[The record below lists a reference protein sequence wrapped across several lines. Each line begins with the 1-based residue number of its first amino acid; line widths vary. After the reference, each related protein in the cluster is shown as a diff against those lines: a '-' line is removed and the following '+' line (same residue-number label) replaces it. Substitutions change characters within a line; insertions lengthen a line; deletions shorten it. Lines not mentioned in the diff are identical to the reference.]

1 MSRSPLIFQALP
13 GIPEIEPG
21 AELPRLI
28 MEALAAVHIVLAEGD
43 VLVVAQKIVSKS
55 EGRYLDLRTIEPSAR
70 AKEIAAG
77 LDKDPRFVEAI
88 LAESAAVIR
97 SARGVLITRH
107 RLGLV
112 MANAGIDRSNLAN
125 HADEDTVLLL
135 PGDPDESA
143 RRLRQ
148 EIRSRSGVAPGIV
161 ISDSFGRPWRL
172 GVVNFALGAAG
183 ITPLKDLRNVPD
195 RVGRRMQST
204 AVAIAD
210 AIAAGAGLAMGEAD
224 ESTPVIH
231 VRGLGYR
238 GDGEAKELI
247 RPVSE
252 DLFL

>member
-1 MSRSPLIFQALP
+1 MSRSPLTFQALP
-13 GIPEIEPG
+13 GIPEVEPG
-21 AELPRLI
+21 ADLPRLI
-28 MEALAAVHIVLAEGD
+28 MEALAAVRIVLAEGD

-70 AKEIAAG
+70 AMEIAAE
-77 LDKDPRFVEAI
+77 LDKDPRLVEAV
-88 LAESAAVIR
+88 LAESSAVIR
-97 SARGVLITRH
+97 SAHGVLITRH

-112 MANAGIDRSNLAN
+112 MANAGIDRSNLAS
-125 HADEDTVLLL
+125 HAGEDTVLLL
-135 PGDPDESA
+135 PSDPDESA

-148 EIRSRSGVAPGIV
+148 GILSRSGVAPGVV

-172 GVVNFALGAAG
+172 GVVNIALGAAG

-204 AVAIAD
+204 SVAIAD
-210 AIAAGAGLAMGEAD
+210 AIAAGAGLAMGETG

-231 VRGLGYR
+231 VRGLEYR
-238 GDGEAKELI
+238 GDGAARELI
-247 RPVSE
+247 RPAGQ